1 MSNQPTRRPIGRD
14 QRGAVGTLIV
24 VWIVVTVLIGVAV
37 IDTSSIFLTRF
48 RLADVAST
56 AATQAANAYRG
67 DHSVQDAC
75 AAAVGSITS
84 DDPAVQ
90 LAKKDGCVVNTVTG
104 EVTITVHKAAKTILA
119 GRLSFTKHYAKV
131 VATESNGPS
140 TL

>member
-1 MSNQPTRRPIGRD
+1 MSNQPGRAIGRD

-37 IDTSSIFLTRF
+37 IDASSIFLTRF
-48 RLADVAST
+48 RLADVASS
-56 AATQAANAYRG
+56 AATQAANTYRG

-75 AAAVGSITS
+75 QAAIQSIAT
-84 DDPAVQ
+84 DDPEAQ
-90 LAKKDGCVVNTVTG
+90 LAKKGGCVVNQTTG
-104 EVTITVHKAAKTILA
+104 QFTITVHKAAKTILA

-131 VATESNGPS
+131 VATETNGPS